1 MNPTAPGI
9 VAETNLRCCILNDT
23 RPVGV
28 FDSGVGGLTV
38 VKSLLNQMPGE
49 NFIYFGDTAHLPYG
63 NKSQT
68 ELFQY
73 AQDIVGFLLQ
83 QDVKA
88 IVVACG
94 THSSVTL
101 PSMEKSCPVP
111 IMGVVKA
118 GAASAVQATRNG
130 KIGIIATQA
139 SVNNGS
145 YRQHIIS
152 RGDYQV
158 FANACP
164 RFVPLVEAG
173 IFSGEE
179 VDAAVEEYLS
189 PLLEKGIDTLVM
201 GCTHYPFLADAI
213 AGFAGSEVT
222 LIDPA
227 VGTIKELE
235 QVLKQYDRQGA
246 ATQGY
251 GRFYVSGNDQSFFHA
266 GSLLLN
272 NNMIRKVERIYFD

>member
-1 MNPTAPGI
+1 M
-9 VAETNLRCCILNDT
+9 NDT
-23 RPVGV
+23 RPIGI

-38 VKSLLNQMPGE
+38 VKSLLEQLPGE

-63 NKSQT
+63 NKSQA

-73 AQDIVGFLLQ
+73 AQDIVEFLLLQ
-83 QDVKA
+83 KVKA

-94 THSSVTL
+94 THSSITL
-101 PSMEKSCPVP
+101 PAIKKDCPVP
-111 IMGVVKA
+111 IIGVVKA
-118 GAASAVQATRNG
+118 GAVSAVKATRNG

-145 YRQHIIS
+145 YRQHIES
-152 RGDYQV
+152 LGDYQV

-173 IFSGEE
+173 IFSGQELE
-179 VDAAVEEYLS
+179 TAAKEYIS
-189 PLLEKGIDTLVM
+189 PLLEQGIDTLVL

-213 AGFAGSEVT
+213 TSFSGAEVT

-227 VGTIKELE
+227 VGTIQELAGILL
-235 QVLKQYDRQGA
+235 QNNISSLAVQGE
-246 ATQGY
+246 
-251 GRFYVSGNDQSFFHA
+251 GRFCVSGNDRSFFQA

-272 NNMIRKVERIYFD
+272 NMIQQVERICFD

>member
-1 MNPTAPGI
+1 M
-9 VAETNLRCCILNDT
+9 NDT
-23 RPVGV
+23 RPIGI

-38 VKSLLNQMPGE
+38 VKSLLKQLPGE

-63 NKSQT
+63 NKSQA

-83 QDVKA
+83 QEVKA

-94 THSSVTL
+94 THSSITL

-111 IMGVVKA
+111 IIGVVKA
-118 GAASAVQATRNG
+118 GASAAVEATRNG

-139 SVNNGS
+139 SVNHGS
-145 YRQHIIS
+145 YRQHILS
-152 RGDYQV
+152 QGDYEV
-158 FANACP
+158 FASACP

-173 IFSGEE
+173 VFAGDELQ
-179 VDAAVEEYLS
+179 AAVHDYLS
-189 PLLEKGIDTLVM
+189 PLLENGIDTLVM

-213 AGFAGSEVT
+213 AIFSGPDVT
-222 LIDPA
+222 LVDPA
-227 VGTIKELE
+227 VDTIKELADILSQKNMLGMAE
-235 QVLKQYDRQGA
+235 HG
-246 ATQGY
+246 T

-266 GSLLLN
+266 GTMLLN
-272 NNMIRKVERIYFD
+272 NHMIQKVERICFDKIGGNDE

>member
-1 MNPTAPGI
+1 M
-9 VAETNLRCCILNDT
+9 NDT
-23 RPVGV
+23 RPIGI

-38 VKSLLNQMPGE
+38 VKSLLQQLPGE

-63 NKSQT
+63 NKSQE

-73 AQDIVGFLLQ
+73 AQYIVGFLLQ
-83 QDVKA
+83 QEVKA

-94 THSSVTL
+94 THSSITL
-101 PSMEKSCPVP
+101 PTIEKSCPVP

-118 GAASAVQATRNG
+118 GAASAIKTSRNG

-152 RGDYQV
+152 QGDYQV
-158 FANACP
+158 FASACP
-164 RFVPLVEAG
+164 RFVPLIEAG
-173 IFSGEE
+173 IFDGDEIE
-179 VDAAVEEYLS
+179 AAVQEYIS

-201 GCTHYPFLADAI
+201 GCTHYPFLADTLARFV
-213 AGFAGSEVT
+213 GPGVT
-222 LIDPA
+222 LVDPA
-227 VGTIKELE
+227 VGTIVELVHIL
-235 QVLKQYDRQGA
+235 QQNGIQSMAVQG
-246 ATQGY
+246 T
-251 GRFYVSGNDQSFFHA
+251 GRFYVSGNDQSFYNA

-272 NNMIRKVERIYFD
+272 NMIQRVDRVCMD